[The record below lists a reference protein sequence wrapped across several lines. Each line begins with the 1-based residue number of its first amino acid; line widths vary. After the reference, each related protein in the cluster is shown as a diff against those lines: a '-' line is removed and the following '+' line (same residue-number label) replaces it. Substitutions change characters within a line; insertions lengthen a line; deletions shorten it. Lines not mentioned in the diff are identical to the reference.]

1 MDETGEFAF
10 GNGASRLYGVSF
22 VFHEQDD
29 NIKKEINNLNDR
41 LKRIGYTDMIHMAEL
56 IAKRGDYANFS
67 IKKRKSIFNAIY
79 EFSNWI
85 PAKYISIFIDK
96 KYINNNKILR
106 QQLIN
111 IINEFITYH
120 INYFNKFDKIVMY
133 YDNGQEIL
141 SNILIQCFSKF
152 NNFTH
157 ISNFN
162 HKEKILFQVADM
174 LTFIDKYNF
183 KYKNKLSFT
192 KSEKY
197 FFNDF
202 HIKEILKRLRRKRF

>member
-1 MDETGEFAF
+1 
-10 GNGASRLYGVSF
+10 
-22 VFHEQDD
+22 
-29 NIKKEINNLNDR
+29 
-41 LKRIGYTDMIHMAEL
+41 
-56 IAKRGDYANFS
+56 
-67 IKKRKSIFNAIY
+67 
-79 EFSNWI
+79 
-85 PAKYISIFIDK
+85 
-96 KYINNNKILR
+96 
-106 QQLIN
+106 
-111 IINEFITYH
+111 
-120 INYFNKFDKIVMY
+120 MY